1 MFGFYSVPDG
11 PPQGVT
17 VVPEG
22 TGIRVRWRA
31 PSGALNGELVGY
43 NITYMSSTGPGFKEV
58 EDVQT
63 TVIMGLLPY
72 TDYSV
77 MVRAL
82 TDQVNK
88 FSGPPSK
95 AVPVKTNEQPPS
107 SPPQHFK
114 IDNVTHNSISVSWMA
129 PPEYEHNGVL
139 TSYVL
144 QYCLQGK
151 CSKKELIEIDIDTQ
165 SITIHDLEPHK
176 TYTVTVMAKNTAGS
190 GPPAE
195 RHITTSE
202 AGYLH

>member
-1 MFGFYSVPDG
+1 MFGFCSAPDG
-11 PPQGVT
+11 PPQSVT
-17 VVPEG
+17 AVPEG
-22 TGIRVRWRA
+22 TGIRVKWRA

-43 NITYMSSTGPGFKEV
+43 NITYMPSTGPGFKEV
-58 EDVQT
+58 EDVLT

-82 TDQVNK
+82 TDRMNK

-95 AVPVKTNEQPPS
+95 AVMVKTNEQPPS
-107 SPPQHFK
+107 GPPQYFK
-114 IDNVTHNSISVSWMA
+114 IDNITHNSISVSWMA
-129 PPEYEHNGVL
+129 PPEDQHNGVL

-176 TYTVTVMAKNTAGS
+176 MYTVSVMAKNAAGS
-190 GPPAE
+190 GPRAE
-195 RHITTSE
+195 FHIITKE
-202 AGYLH
+202 AGNRH